1 MKRSTTSIIRS
12 LTKALPVPIAAA
24 GMLAFAPAVA
34 DEEAAAVEEA
44 ANVDTSETQP
54 EGGAGLAANMHF
66 TDEDGNRRE
75 PTAQEIREAAEAFRR
90 DLARL
95 SGRQKGDYDLR
106 TLSDGTMRATIAP
119 SKLVF
124 LSVRQTEDG
133 DLEFGHTT
141 MDEDGNVSFERA
153 NGLPE
158 K

>member
-1 MKRSTTSIIRS
+1 MKKSNTSIIRS
-12 LTKALPVPIAAA
+12 LTKALPLPIAAA
-24 GMLAFAPAVA
+24 GMLAFVPAVA
-34 DEEAAAVEEA
+34 DETAAEPEEA
-44 ANVDTSETQP
+44 AKVDTSETQP
-54 EGGAGLAANMHF
+54 EATPGLAANMHF

-75 PTAQEIREAAEAFRR
+75 PTAREIREAAEAFRK

-106 TLSDGTMRATIAP
+106 TLPDGTMRATIAP

-124 LSVRQTEDG
+124 LSVRETEDG
-133 DLEFGHTT
+133 DLEFGHST
-141 MDEDGNVSFERA
+141 MDENGNVPFEPA